1 MSLKVL
7 IIDDDA
13 SMTQLMSA
21 MLRNQGMD
29 VQTCQSASLGI
40 EHARNNSIDVIILD
54 LMMPGIDGWEA
65 TKTLRTLTSAPI
77 AILSAIDD
85 PALISAALDAGAD
98 DYMSKPISSRVLVAH
113 INNLARRHLVENDT
127 STMLRQVGL
136 NNSANHGSN
145 PQ

>member
-13 SMTQLMSA
+13 SMTELMSV
-21 MLRNQGMD
+21 MLRGQGME
-29 VQTCQSASLGI
+29 VQTCYSAAQGI
-40 EHARNNSIDVIILD
+40 ERAKNDKFDMILLD

-65 TKTLRTLTSAPI
+65 CKTLRTLTSTPI

-85 PALISAALDAGAD
+85 PVLISAALDAGAD
-98 DYMSKPISSRVLVAH
+98 DYMTKPIPSRVLIAH
-113 INNLARRHLVENDT
+113 IKNLARRHQVETDT
-127 STMLRQVGL
+127 STMLRQMGLSDTPNNGL
-136 NNSANHGSN
+136 N